1 MGSGRA
7 NGTISFIIFILEKN
21 WSEICV
27 SVDYASSTLL
37 HLRLNVYVNS
47 VEMNENADALIDS
60 KEMSVP
66 APILP
71 CSRTHAHMIM
81 LTFFENISLRFCNR
95 IHTQTQ
101 TDKREIK
108 KKTFFFWNFVECAFY
123 MSILCSFFRF
133 PFCYLA
139 YNKNSVPERLS
150 EISPG
155 RNGGREHRIRQ
166 KKDRY

>member
-108 KKTFFFWNFVECAFY
+108 KKTFFSETLLNALFICRFCALFSAPPFVTWLTIKIPFQNVWVKY
-123 MSILCSFFRF
+123 RLC
-133 PFCYLA
+133 
-139 YNKNSVPERLS
+139 
-150 EISPG
+150 
-155 RNGGREHRIRQ
+155 NGGREHRIRQ
-166 KKDRY
+166 KKKRY